1 MKLAFFDEF
10 KLGVVK
16 GDAVVDVSDAVRDI
30 PRLGP
35 QDVINGVIADFGTWK
50 PRLEAAAAAGK
61 GIANCLL
68 LRGPGSVL
76 DELPFCARHTPYT
89 GACVAPTKIIA
100 GLALSLGMRL
110 VVAPGAT
117 GDYRSDLAAKAQ
129 AAADALAAPGS
140 SAPSFLLCHLKA
152 VDDAGHDRNVQK
164 RVAYTQAAD
173 VLLGQLVARLW
184 RHGLT
189 HTVVCVTGDHS
200 TPVLFGDHST
210 EPVPVAVAHLRDVVA
225 ALGGATAMEAWPMGK
240 IYTPEFQPPPG
251 QQQQAGSG
259 VGAGAPVELVS
270 TSAAIAG
277 DAVCRFDELSCARGG
292 LGRFKGGGLM
302 DLLKAF
308 ARTQPEMAAPYLKA
322 PRGLSERCLRVFPN
336 PRRAARGQSHT
347 FRCSVL
353 SNLQSLARKP
363 RPAAPRL
370 QLRSFGSLGRA
381 ERARRAMQGVCLH
394 WLPQTCFSL
403 HRCARRRSRRRRR
416 FLAAPAACGLFVA
429 GTPRAPRHCGRRLG
443 TPPGP
448 AAVFRG
454 RLCALVAASCGP
466 RGSQLAQG

>member
-1 MKLAFFDEF
+1 MPALDGGADC
-10 KLGVVK
+10 VVHARYATEHRAGLLLRGPGLCDRVTGTGTSPQSQLTTLLQRSTPPRADPLK
-16 GDAVVDVSDAVRDI
+16 DARPLLLSAALDGSPDAVHTAHMVNQACALLRATLRCHPV
-30 PRLGP
+30 
-35 QDVINGVIADFGTWK
+35 N
-50 PRLEAAAAAGK
+50 AARAAAGK

-259 VGAGAPVELVS
+259 VGSGAGAGAPVELVS

-308 ARTQPEMAAPYLKA
+308 ARTQPETAAP
-322 PRGLSERCLRVFPN
+322 
-336 PRRAARGQSHT
+336 
-347 FRCSVL
+347 
-353 SNLQSLARKP
+353 
-363 RPAAPRL
+363 
-370 QLRSFGSLGRA
+370 
-381 ERARRAMQGVCLH
+381 
-394 WLPQTCFSL
+394 
-403 HRCARRRSRRRRR
+403 
-416 FLAAPAACGLFVA
+416 
-429 GTPRAPRHCGRRLG
+429 
-443 TPPGP
+443 
-448 AAVFRG
+448 
-454 RLCALVAASCGP
+454 
-466 RGSQLAQG
+466 